1 MIFGRVRDRKKAF
14 IDKRATLQSAIL
26 DFHPL
31 RGGMETAF
39 LAPPTPR
46 KPSNPDNAVADAHVS

>member
-1 MIFGRVRDRKKAF
+1 MRERHLGVRDRKKAF

-31 RGGMETAF
+31 GRGGGKAVSS
-39 LAPPTPR
+39 PR
-46 KPSNPDNAVADAHVS
+46 NLPLSNTADAHVS